1 MNKGRRN
8 RFCPFF
14 STAKIQVQKHMDYSD
29 YRELSIDIKIPYP
42 CPLGETKD
50 IIRSGE

>member
-14 STAKIQVQKHMDYSD
+14 STAKILFI

-42 CPLGETKD
+42 CPLGEKKD